1 MRLFLRLALPAS
13 LGTGAFFLA
22 LSACS
27 DDGDTSFGPNVDL
40 PVYDSGTDVADAGV
54 DEITDGSTDGPKPGC
69 TTGTVAILSGQG
81 GLLNASVDR
90 GRGFAVANITG
101 TAADSTPALLAYGD
115 GFVGVMR
122 AGPNLMWTAYKGSW
136 SPPAILANLSNPD
149 GTSPVPTLTTNGPL
163 AFVVYPSGNDR
174 HFYKAEYN
182 GNGWGAGVSVESGPG
197 AYSFGTDGAGFAW
210 TGQDFAWAENGTNM
224 GLYTRALT
232 STWSPGAAVDGAGT
246 KGVAAAVPQVIAI
259 EGATYD
265 AIGLFVGGANDQ
277 TDRLG
282 WVRRKKS
289 DKTWSAGRPP
299 SPAPATPLLDTTHTT
314 TERMNVAR
322 TAGGDVIVTYRAT
335 DGNGYYVRGALNDAA
350 GVTWS
355 APASLGGEA
364 TLKVDSPPA
373 VAKGVCGSDALA
385 VFASDGKVQITRLK
399 DGAWSAAEQITG
411 ASGYLVAIATRG
423 Q

>member
-1 MRLFLRLALPAS
+1 MRLFFRLALPAS

-22 LSACS
+22 LAACS
-27 DDGDTSFGPNVDL
+27 DDGDTSFGPNVEL
-40 PVYDSGTDVADAGV
+40 PIYDSGTDVVDGGV
-54 DEITDGSTDGPKPGC
+54 DELTDGSTDGPKPGC

-101 TAADSTPALLAYGD
+101 TAADSTPGLLAYGD

-122 AGPNLMWTAYKGSW
+122 AGPNLMYTAYKGSW
-136 SPPAILANLSNPD
+136 SAPSILANLNND
-149 GTSPVPTLTTNGPL
+149 KGAPTLTTNGTL
-163 AFVVYPSGNDR
+163 AYVVYPSGNDR

-182 GNGWGAGVSVESGPG
+182 GNGWGAGVSVETGPT
-197 AYSFGTDGAGFAW
+197 AYSFGTDAAGFAW
-210 TGQDFAWAENGTNM
+210 TGQDFAWMENGTDR
-224 GLYTRALT
+224 GLYSRAFVT
-232 STWSPGAAVDGAGT
+232 GWTAGTAVVGAGT
-246 KGVAAAVPQVIAI
+246 NGTENGAVPQVIGI

-265 AIGLFVGGANDQ
+265 AVGFFVGGANEQ
-277 TDRLG
+277 VNRLG
-282 WVRRKKS
+282 WARRRKA
-289 DKTWSAGRPP
+289 DKTWSVDTASRGV
-299 SPAPATPLLDTTHTT
+299 LDTTRTT

-335 DGNGYYVRGALNDAA
+335 DGNGYYVRGALNDAN

-364 TLKVDSPPA
+364 ALKVDSPPA
-373 VAKGVCGSDALA
+373 IAKGVCGSDALA

-399 DGAWSAAEQITG
+399 DDAWSAAEQITG
-411 ASGYLVAIATRG
+411 AGGSLVAIATRG